1 METEVQE
8 GVPARAADPDGAA
21 GARPRSEAA
30 SRGAAQGRARD
41 SLGSTGHAPHSG
53 DWAEAS
59 GGGLGW
65 TGTGREQHARATW
78 PGADGRTCCG
88 LECLV

>member
-53 DWAEAS
+53 GL
-59 GGGLGW
+59 GGGLGRRPRVDRDGPGTARQGDLAGRGW
-65 TGTGREQHARATW
+65 TDLLW
-78 PGADGRTCCG
+78 P
-88 LECLV
+88 